1 VVSSISS
8 VDGVIVI
15 SVDLDYMDNAYVLY
29 VGACLCFPFEMC
41 HSTLTY

>member
-15 SVDLDYMDNAYVLY
+15 SVDLDYMDNAYVLC
-29 VGACLCFPFEMC
+29 VGAWLCFPFGMR
-41 HSTLTY
+41 HSILMY